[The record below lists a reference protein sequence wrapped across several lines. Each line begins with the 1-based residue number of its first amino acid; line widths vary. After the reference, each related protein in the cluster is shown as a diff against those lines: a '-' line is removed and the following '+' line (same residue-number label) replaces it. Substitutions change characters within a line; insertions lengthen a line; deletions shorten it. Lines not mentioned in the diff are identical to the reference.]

1 MEYICRKLSIN
12 DINIVM
18 DMNKN
23 YREDFI
29 CHDNALAFLKNH
41 YNWIFAAIYDNVI
54 IGFAY
59 GYELNRL
66 NDIGNMLYIHEVGVM
81 EQYQRQGI
89 GYRMMTELKDACKE
103 KKICR
108 YFLSTYQNNVGAN
121 ALYRK
126 LGGECSL
133 ESNGSDTSY
142 YFQIK

>member
-1 MEYICRKLSIN
+1 
-12 DINIVM
+12 M

-23 YREDFI
+23 YREGFI
-29 CHDNALAFLKNH
+29 CYDNAYKFLENPN
-41 YNWIFAAIYDNVI
+41 NWIFAAICDKMI

-66 NDIGNMLYIHEVGVM
+66 NDIGNMIYVHEVGVM

-89 GYRMMTELKDACKE
+89 GYRMMSELKDACRE

-126 LGGECSL
+126 LGGECSF
-133 ESNGSDTSY
+133 ESNGNDRN
-142 YFQIK
+142 YFIQTK